1 MSENNGEFV
10 NPRLLPDGTS
20 SGRPPDSSSGL
31 GSLAMGLVV
40 DSDTMVTEDKGWKLD
55 TSIEVVSSS
64 QEQKHASVNG
74 QDENLE
80 YEGIHH
86 IFYNCGVYGHLH
98 ESCGSIVDNGTTT
111 KELSYAPENENVTKV
126 TTNEERG
133 LFGPWMTVE
142 NCRRRSHN
150 GIMSLSKGHGKQ
162 EKNVGNHFTPLENEQ
177 VEPMEEQGH
186 DSATNLATL
195 DLVSN
200 RGLITPI
207 VVKSAGILATNRCT
221 LEPMIGGRQ
230 VDRVATL
237 QNEEVGRLG
246 NSDTSRRQEVSIFTS
261 TVLVEISSVEHFT
274 IGAPME
280 IIESEDAPS
289 ATVVVENVIC
299 PGGTVLPLTLSMSAI
314 AVDGGLKEELEKTK
328 DKVETSAINFLR
340 RLNEIKESHKNEI
353 IVLNATHK
361 FEVAEKESF
370 VAKYRDIATNT
381 YLELRI
387 LTSPGDQNDRE
398 DASSDNNELARRMEM
413 IPLYTLLKSGKRS
426 LFICSFTLEVAMME
440 LIPLCTLLK
449 SWGRSLFI
457 CSLTLETVM
466 MELIPLCTL
475 LKSGGR
481 SLFICSLT
489 LEVTMMELIPL
500 CTLLKSRKCSLFI
513 CSLTLETKMM
523 KLIPLFTLLKSDGRS
538 LFICSPTLESGMM
551 ELIHMISILQTLFP
565 LDSKRCSYTSKFLRC
580 LASQVLGISFPSS
593 YTNL

>member
-207 VVKSAGILATNRCT
+207 VVKS
-221 LEPMIGGRQ
+221 
-230 VDRVATL
+230 
-237 QNEEVGRLG
+237 
-246 NSDTSRRQEVSIFTS
+246 
-261 TVLVEISSVEHFT
+261 VLVEISSVEHFT

-314 AVDGGLKEELEKTK
+314 AVDGGFGPPAPCFIFFPWRDNPETIEWLHPKSTSMSLFEWSEIEGLKEELEKTK

-361 FEVAEKESF
+361 FEVAEK
-370 VAKYRDIATNT
+370 VRANADAT
-381 YLELRI
+381 
-387 LTSPGDQNDRE
+387 S
-398 DASSDNNELARRMEM
+398 
-413 IPLYTLLKSGKRS
+413 TL
-426 LFICSFTLEVAMME
+426 I
-440 LIPLCTLLK
+440 
-449 SWGRSLFI
+449 
-457 CSLTLETVM
+457 
-466 MELIPLCTL
+466 
-475 LKSGGR
+475 
-481 SLFICSLT
+481 
-489 LEVTMMELIPL
+489 
-500 CTLLKSRKCSLFI
+500 
-513 CSLTLETKMM
+513 
-523 KLIPLFTLLKSDGRS
+523 
-538 LFICSPTLESGMM
+538 
-551 ELIHMISILQTLFP
+551 
-565 LDSKRCSYTSKFLRC
+565 
-580 LASQVLGISFPSS
+580 
-593 YTNL
+593 